1 MRTNAAMRS
10 SLNRL
15 PIAFAVALWL
25 AAVGSSGTA
34 RAQAIVAMV
43 NGDPIT
49 AFDIEQRIKLN
60 KLAEHKAITPKEA
73 LEQVIDQ
80 RIKVKEAKRFS
91 LDPGPSDIDE
101 QYAATAKR
109 LRLAPDQLNKV
120 LEAQGIR
127 PETFKAQLKAEYV
140 WSQLIRGRFPQTLLV
155 GEGEVQSAVNANGAI
170 KDDTN
175 SFEYTMRP
183 TVLLVTRSSESSSL
197 DSRRKEAEALRA
209 RIQSCD
215 EAKEIFRN
223 LHDAVIRDPV
233 QKTSADLPPTLRT
246 VLDTTPIG
254 HLTAPEVTRQ
264 GVEMVALCD
273 RKPTTIDSP
282 KKREAR
288 DTIYGRKFKAQ
299 SDKYLKEVR
308 KAAMIEYRD
317 AKP

>member
-1 MRTNAAMRS
+1 
-10 SLNRL
+10 
-15 PIAFAVALWL
+15 
-25 AAVGSSGTA
+25 
-34 RAQAIVAMV
+34 
-43 NGDPIT
+43 
-49 AFDIEQRIKLN
+49 
-60 KLAEHKAITPKEA
+60 
-73 LEQVIDQ
+73 
-80 RIKVKEAKRFS
+80 
-91 LDPGPSDIDE
+91 
-101 QYAATAKR
+101 
-109 LRLAPDQLNKV
+109 LRLAPDQLTKV

-127 PETFKAQLKAEYV
+127 PETFKAQLKAEFV
-140 WSQLIRGRFPQTLLV
+140 WSQLIRGRFPQSLLV
-155 GEGEVQSAVNANGAI
+155 GEAEIRSAVNANGAI

-233 QKTSADLPPTLRT
+233 QKTSADLPPTLRS

-273 RKPTTIDSP
+273 RKPTTVDSP
-282 KKREAR
+282 QKREAR
-288 DTIYGRKFKAQ
+288 DTIYSRKFKTQ

-308 KAAMIEYRD
+308 KTAMIEYRD